1 VTEQAR
7 AAHEGQVANYRQTV
21 LQGFKEVEDNL
32 AALRI
37 LEEEIDLQ
45 EQTLAAA
52 RLALQLVTNQYQAG
66 VVNFLN
72 VLTAQTSALNSE
84 RSLLDLRGRRLA
96 ASVALIKALGGGWQA
111 PKGVAPAR

>member
-1 VTEQAR
+1 M
-7 AAHEGQVANYRQTV
+7 

-32 AALRI
+32 AALRV
-37 LEEEIDLQ
+37 LDEEINLQ
-45 EQTLAAA
+45 ADTLGSA

-66 VVNFLN
+66 VVNYLN

-96 ASVALIKALGGGWQA
+96 AGVALIKALGGGWQGLEPDPQQGSA
-111 PKGVAPAR
+111 GSAG